1 MIEDWLNEFD
11 SAFLCPHRSDRQ
23 QSSHVPCRQRIIEK
37 KGNPAIFVSLPLDYS
52 NIKNTAAITE
62 VLTLKF
68 ADGLTTLMN
77 YIRSVVNHSN
87 LCYS

>member
-1 MIEDWLNEFD
+1 MSLTAPSYARTAQTGNN
-11 SAFLCPHRSDRQ
+11 HRMSPAGNASLKRKEIRQ
-23 QSSHVPCRQRIIEK
+23 FSSL
-37 KGNPAIFVSLPLDYS
+37 SLRYS